1 MCMDPD
7 IWIWLYAPLFLL
19 GLCLS
24 LINGCFTWKN
34 MVAWVVTLFVGQIL
48 AKDMIRSFTD
58 QWGDLFFGL
67 AFALV
72 SVCLMAV
79 NFYGV
84 QKRTPI
90 KQFLSFTLFTA
101 TSYPIANAFSAFFLF
116 SFGLIHC

>member
-1 MCMDPD
+1 MDANPD
-7 IWIWLYAPLFLL
+7 IWIWLYAPLFLI

-24 LINGCFTWKN
+24 LIYGCFTWKN
-34 MVAWVVTLFVGQIL
+34 MAAWVITLFIGQIL
-48 AKDMIRSFTD
+48 IN
-58 QWGDLFFGL
+58 LFLEPVRELIYAL

-72 SVCLMAV
+72 SFCMMGV

-101 TSYPIANAFSAFFLF
+101 TSYPVANMFFAVFLF
-116 SFGLIHC
+116 SFGLFPG